1 MTSSGFHSRVM
12 GIEGGRNLTVLTTG
26 AVDRSIRVELIF
38 GEPVRRLDLGG
49 SRSISAFAPGQVFGF
64 SVSGTGD
71 VSGQGQRVFVVL
83 CGMPGEELCSVPAVR
98 PAAHVL
104 LSAAGKVQV
113 PRVLSLLERLSE
125 RGDLNAVS
133 AERWRV
139 LGTRLVTGF
148 PVEFDAFA
156 P

>member
-1 MTSSGFHSRVM
+1 MTWSGFLSRAM
-12 GIEGGRNLTVLTTG
+12 GIEGARNLTVLTTG
-26 AVDRSIRVELIF
+26 AVDRSIEVELLF
-38 GEPVRRLDLGG
+38 GVPVRRLDASW
-49 SRSISAFAPGQVFGF
+49 SRSICAFAPGQVFGF

-83 CGMPGEELCSVPAVR
+83 CGVPGEELSSVPALR
-98 PAAHVL
+98 PGVHVL
-104 LSAAGKVQV
+104 LSGAGKVQV
-113 PRVLSLLERLSE
+113 PRVLSLLGRLSE

-139 LGTRLVTGF
+139 LGARLMTGF
-148 PVEFDAFA
+148 AVESDAFA